1 MGVVF
6 KARQKK
12 LNRLVAIKMILSG
25 DLASKE
31 AVSRF
36 FAEAQAAATL
46 DHPGIV
52 PVYEIGQHDGQH
64 YFSMGFIEGHSLAE
78 RVAKGPLPPK
88 DAAEIT
94 RKIGEAIAYAHDKGV
109 IHRDLKP
116 ANVLMD
122 ANGEPKVTDF
132 GLARIQ
138 DQNSGITRTG
148 AVMGTPSYMPPEQAA
163 GKTAEVGPLSDV
175 YSLGA
180 LLYCLLTGRPPFQAA
195 TPLDTLMQVIDKEPV
210 SVQSLNSGV
219 PKDLETICQKCL
231 QKDSSKRY
239 ASAQAFADDLGRWI
253 RGEPIQARAVSS
265 SERAIRWVKRNKLV
279 SALVAGTIAAVLIGT
294 SASLWFG
301 IAAKASES
309 KAKQSEAKAL
319 EAEVIA
325 KESEAGAKASE
336 AKTISALARSNYFLS
351 LARWDANRITEAKEL
366 LGRIPPELRNL
377 EWELAEKEF
386 EGDSILVK
394 QMKGLVNTIAFN
406 ADCSKFLTSEYPA
419 SIDGKELSSLKVWDT
434 ANGKLISKA
443 EAHKFGV
450 MSTTFSP
457 DGTSFISAG
466 QDGITIWNT
475 INGSPIKTLE
485 GHANGTWSV
494 AYSPDGNRFASA
506 GGDGTIKLWNTANG
520 EELCNI
526 KAHEGIVFSIAFSP
540 DGSRIASGS
549 GNTESNVKVWD
560 ANSFKLIKTLDGHG
574 EQVTNVGF
582 SPNGSLIVSC
592 SSDGSIKL
600 WDETSGKEVK
610 SLREHAD
617 VVYKAAFSPD
627 GNRLLTG
634 GKDRI
639 AILWDIKSGKI
650 FKKFKGIEFSV
661 LGLAFSLDG
670 SRFMTGAC
678 DDRLAAEIK
687 QWGINGNNEFNQL
700 IREQAT
706 INSIAFSMD
715 GKRIVSVNED
725 NAIWIWDANDSD
737 ESTILNGH
745 EGNILGVAINRDG
758 SRIVSAGSDNTVVL
772 WDSVSGSE
780 LTRLNGLENGISSV
794 ALSPEGSRL
803 LIGGGTLIKGE
814 LKYWDLGNIEDPVS
828 NIELEG
834 IVLTT
839 CFSPDGKRFVT
850 GGGNFSVGGELKIW
864 DAIGGKEIL
873 QLKGQNAP
881 ATCATFNSDG
891 TRIASGCFDGSVM
904 IWDASSGQLIQ
915 TLQGHQ
921 KGVSGVAFSADG
933 TRIVTCSKDQTFK
946 IWDAKD
952 GQELLSSKKF
962 SGPLQSLAMSPD
974 GYPIIAITEGKKIV
988 FWAGVLHSDN
998 RYTTHKQFQSIDS
1011 EWHMEC
1017 LKEAERDG
1025 NAYAAMFHRACLTKL
1040 FPNDALLQKQ
1050 FKESYFEFTSNTEN
1064 QKTPLPLM
1072 IQQVLGEQSP

>member
-1 MGVVF
+1 
-6 KARQKK
+6 
-12 LNRLVAIKMILSG
+12 
-25 DLASKE
+25 
-31 AVSRF
+31 
-36 FAEAQAAATL
+36 
-46 DHPGIV
+46 
-52 PVYEIGQHDGQH
+52 
-64 YFSMGFIEGHSLAE
+64 
-78 RVAKGPLPPK
+78 
-88 DAAEIT
+88 
-94 RKIGEAIAYAHDKGV
+94 
-109 IHRDLKP
+109 
-116 ANVLMD
+116 
-122 ANGEPKVTDF
+122 
-132 GLARIQ
+132 
-138 DQNSGITRTG
+138 
-148 AVMGTPSYMPPEQAA
+148 MPPEQAA

-650 FKKFKGIEFSV
+650 FKKF
-661 LGLAFSLDG
+661 
-670 SRFMTGAC
+670 
-678 DDRLAAEIK
+678 
-687 QWGINGNNEFNQL
+687 
-700 IREQAT
+700 
-706 INSIAFSMD
+706 
-715 GKRIVSVNED
+715 
-725 NAIWIWDANDSD
+725 
-737 ESTILNGH
+737 
-745 EGNILGVAINRDG
+745 NRC
-758 SRIVSAGSDNTVVL
+758 
-772 WDSVSGSE
+772 
-780 LTRLNGLENGISSV
+780 SSV
-794 ALSPEGSRL
+794 GAV
-803 LIGGGTLIKGE
+803 I
-814 LKYWDLGNIEDPVS
+814 
-828 NIELEG
+828 
-834 IVLTT
+834 
-839 CFSPDGKRFVT
+839 C
-850 GGGNFSVGGELKIW
+850 VGFI
-864 DAIGGKEIL
+864 
-873 QLKGQNAP
+873 
-881 ATCATFNSDG
+881 
-891 TRIASGCFDGSVM
+891 
-904 IWDASSGQLIQ
+904 
-915 TLQGHQ
+915 H
-921 KGVSGVAFSADG
+921 
-933 TRIVTCSKDQTFK
+933 
-946 IWDAKD
+946 
-952 GQELLSSKKF
+952 
-962 SGPLQSLAMSPD
+962 
-974 GYPIIAITEGKKIV
+974 
-988 FWAGVLHSDN
+988 
-998 RYTTHKQFQSIDS
+998 
-1011 EWHMEC
+1011 
-1017 LKEAERDG
+1017 
-1025 NAYAAMFHRACLTKL
+1025 
-1040 FPNDALLQKQ
+1040 
-1050 FKESYFEFTSNTEN
+1050 
-1064 QKTPLPLM
+1064 
-1072 IQQVLGEQSP
+1072 